1 MKIFYLSKSTINF
14 IIVVAFLLLLLFG
27 FYLFLFFFVIVGL
40 FLFLFRRKLSSFKED
55 QVTTRGSIYAPVTG
69 KVIGINK
76 ISNEVS
82 ELSIRMGLL
91 SGYGIYLPIS
101 ARVNNVIFKDK
112 DFGTKVTLEDSN
124 ERKIRLYFI
133 NSFFKRDPELIVLPG
148 DLGRRQV
155 DIGFYPFGA
164 TVKMQVENS
173 ELLVAVN
180 EKVRGGETIVGRY
193 LEE

>member
-1 MKIFYLSKSTINF
+1 M
-14 IIVVAFLLLLLFG
+14 
-27 FYLFLFFFVIVGL
+27 
-40 FLFLFRRKLSSFKED
+40 SSFKED

-76 ISNEVS
+76 ISNNVS

-101 ARVNNVIFKDK
+101 ARVNNVIFNDK

-124 ERKIRLYFI
+124 DRKIRLFFI

-155 DIGFYPFGA
+155 DIGFYPLGA

-173 ELLVAVN
+173 ELLVAMN

-193 LEE
+193 IEE